1 MQYDPTKVPLVD
13 KLLAKFP
20 DEQVAERLS
29 QKYGVSPVP
38 KLTDVHTFKSSMGMG
53 MIRAR
58 AILLTLATLHGS
70 RSVGSSARRAAPGC
84 TPIKRLHTSMKF

>member
-38 KLTDVHTFKSSMGMG
+38 RLTDVHTFKSSMGMG
-53 MIRAR
+53 M
-58 AILLTLATLHGS
+58 
-70 RSVGSSARRAAPGC
+70 
-84 TPIKRLHTSMKF
+84 SMGMSMGMGKSGQKTYCDVCAEAFSGT